1 MKREI
6 WQRWLQERVQDPRRN
21 LALLGIGFAIFAL
34 GMTALVVA
42 EFALL
47 SSVSQELIALIGLI
61 VAAIG
66 SILAAI
72 GYLSLSVLRLL
83 HFLSDKDDRHPPS

>member
-1 MKREI
+1 MSNQR
-6 WQRWLQERVQDPRRN
+6 WQRWLQNRAQNPRHN

-42 EFALL
+42 EFLL
-47 SSVSQELIALIGLI
+47 ASSLSQELIALLGLI
-61 VAAIG
+61 MAAIG